1 MVIRKRARLLPSPFV
16 GSRIGINLNDSLVWG
31 IHSVQLAEGSAA
43 FQIDWGDGTRQT
55 CEAVSDFT
63 HTYPAPGKYE
73 VRVSDDIKT
82 FNMHW
87 NDAVMRLAVTSFAT
101 NAKNLTT
108 LTAYAFADC
117 ANLSVLDISRDA
129 ALSSLIL
136 RAFRNCVSL
145 PSEVRL
151 YTLKSLTSN
160 SFEGCP
166 QITALRFLKA
176 NEDVIREK
184 PGFETAFGAENA
196 TVYFDP

>member
-1 MVIRKRARLLPSPFV
+1 MH
-16 GSRIGINLNDSLVWG
+16 W
-31 IHSVQLAEGSAA
+31 
-43 FQIDWGDGTRQT
+43 
-55 CEAVSDFT
+55 
-63 HTYPAPGKYE
+63 
-73 VRVSDDIKT
+73 SDDAMK
-82 FNMHW
+82 
-87 NDAVMRLAVTSFAT
+87 LPVTSFAT
-101 NAKNLTT
+101 NAKKLTA
-108 LTAYAFADC
+108 LSAYAFAEC

-129 ALSSLIL
+129 ALSSFIL

-151 YTLKSLTSN
+151 YTLKALTSN

-196 TVYFDP
+196 TVYFDL